1 MTTGLSSLESELKF
15 IGGTSES
22 LSPDVLEG
30 IARYRHKVFVETL
43 GWELHA
49 PAGLELD
56 QFDRTDTIYVAAR
69 QEDGRLVG
77 AGRLLPTNRPYLL
90 GEVFPQLMGDAQPPR
105 RADIWELSRFAAVD
119 FDNASAHPLRQFSSP
134 IAVGL
139 LREVM
144 RLAAAHGVARLI
156 TVSPLGVERLL
167 RRAGFAAHRAAPPVI
182 LDGQPLFAC
191 WIEVQGTLVS

>member
-1 MTTGLSSLESELKF
+1 MTAGLSSLEAELKF
-15 IGGTSES
+15 IGGTSEV
-22 LSPDVLEG
+22 LSPDVFEG

-43 GWELHA
+43 GWELPA
-49 PAGLELD
+49 RAGLELD
-56 QFDRTDTIYVAAR
+56 QFDRADTIYVAAR

-77 AGRLLPTNRPYLL
+77 AGRLLPTDRPYLL
-90 GEVFPQLMGDAQPPR
+90 ETVFPQLMGDAEPPR

-119 FDNASAHPLRQFSSP
+119 FDEASTYPLSQFSSP

-139 LREVM
+139 LREVL
-144 RLAAAHGVARLI
+144 RLAAAHGVVRLI

-167 RRAGFAAHRAAPPVI
+167 RRAGFAARRAAPPVVV
-182 LDGQPLFAC
+182 DGQPLFAC